1 MSIMTTRRAD
11 LSGTGLGSELLTV
24 VARLNRLATQ
34 RIRLPLPWAQARLL
48 GTVED
53 RGEARISDLAELD
66 HCSQPTMTTQVHR
79 LEDAALVTRTQDPDD
94 ARAVR
99 IRITEKG
106 ADVLAQVRTDRAAVI
121 DPYIKRLTQQDR
133 DALSA
138 AMDVLLRL
146 IDDISTGGT

>member
-1 MSIMTTRRAD
+1 
-11 LSGTGLGSELLTV
+11 
-24 VARLNRLATQ
+24 
-34 RIRLPLPWAQARLL
+34 
-48 GTVED
+48 
-53 RGEARISDLAELD
+53 
-66 HCSQPTMTTQVHR
+66 VHR

-138 AMDVLLRL
+138 AMDVLHRL
-146 IDDISTGGT
+146 IDDISTGAT